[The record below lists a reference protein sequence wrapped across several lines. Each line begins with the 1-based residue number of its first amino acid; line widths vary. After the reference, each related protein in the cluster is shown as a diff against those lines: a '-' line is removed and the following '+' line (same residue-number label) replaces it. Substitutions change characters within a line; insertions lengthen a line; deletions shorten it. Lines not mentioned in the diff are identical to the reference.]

1 MTVSSPV
8 GGVSPWRRVVLVG
21 FMGAG
26 KSRVGREVARLL
38 DWSFVDV
45 DHEIEWRSGRRIPDI
60 FRESGEPVFRA
71 LESAVTAELLT
82 QSEVVL
88 ATGGGWPASPGRMEG
103 LPPGSLSVWLRI
115 APEDA
120 VSRIRS
126 GRGRV
131 RPLLQVE
138 DPLQE
143 ARRLLELREP
153 FYQKARLVLDSR
165 RSNPQAL
172 ARAIRD
178 AVLGGVTD
186 RSTDD

>member
-1 MTVSSPV
+1 MTVPSPASV
-8 GGVSPWRRVVLVG
+8 GPPWRRVVLVG

-45 DHEIEWRSGRRIPDI
+45 DQEIEWRSGRRIPDI
-60 FRESGEPVFRA
+60 FRESGEAAFRA
-71 LESAVTAELLT
+71 LESSVTSELL
-82 QSEVVL
+82 SRPDVVL
-88 ATGGGWPASPGRMEG
+88 ATGGGWPAFPGRMEG
-103 LPPGSLSVWLRI
+103 LPTGSLSVWLRI
-115 APEDA
+115 TPEDA
-120 VSRIRS
+120 VARIRS

-138 DPLQE
+138 EPLDE

-153 FYQKARLVLDSR
+153 FYGKADLVLDSH
-165 RSNPQAL
+165 RSNPRTL

-178 AVLGGVTD
+178 AVLQGGAA